1 MLIKNYKEMTR
12 EERYQRQREWTR
24 LLREY
29 CPPLIVIDEETG
41 EEEDYGHP
49 CDRGHLCD
57 RCHYDYELKLN
68 YVKTLI
74 ELGLPITEGEYED
87 FKSEFDK

>member
-1 MLIKNYKEMTR
+1 MLIKNPKEITR
-12 EERYQRQREWTR
+12 EERDLRQREWSR
-24 LLREY
+24 LLREF
-29 CPPLIVIDEETG
+29 CPPYIVIDEETG
-41 EEEDYGHP
+41 EVYDYGHP

-57 RCHYDYELKLN
+57 RCHYDYKLKLN

-74 ELGLPITEGEYED
+74 ELGLPITGREYED